1 MRNSGMVTVFAQ
13 RVGWSAAARLPTVI
27 TMGTGDPGSGRV
39 DSPLAEARRRRRG
52 TAMYRL
58 HCPACDRPGVTRTNR
73 REVQAL
79 ANTHNQMIHRGQPVA
94 TVRMAGWNLFRKVT
108 RQES

>member
-1 MRNSGMVTVFAQ
+1 
-13 RVGWSAAARLPTVI
+13 
-27 TMGTGDPGSGRV
+27 MGTGEPGSVLG
-39 DSPLAEARRRRRG
+39 DSDLVEARRSRRG

-58 HCPACDRPGVTRTNR
+58 HCPACGQPGVTRTNR

-79 ANTHNQMIHRGQPVA
+79 ANTHNQMIHRGQPTA

-108 RQES
+108 RQEI